1 MAEITAYDYHIDP
14 QDVDFTQRASVASI
28 INYMLNVAGV
38 DADHK
43 GFGVEALMDQSV
55 TWVLSRLAVDVVARP
70 AQYKSVALDTWVND
84 FNRLSSTRNFVMR
97 DGQSVMVSGVSQWCM
112 FNMETRQSVDMSTL
126 KDVYM
131 RAMVDAPSPIA
142 MPARLR
148 AIEPTKSMSRPVM
161 YSDIDFNRHVNTLR
175 YVDLIFDMLPLDLI
189 ENNGGMRLD
198 FNFLAEGR
206 YGDTLT
212 VGSLEEG
219 NGVWLFEITA
229 EDRVLC
235 RAKIEFR

>member
-38 DADHK
+38 DARNK
-43 GFGVEALMDQSV
+43 GFGIDQLLGQSV
-55 TWVLSRLAVDVVARP
+55 TWVLSRLALEVEAQPSQYENVAM
-70 AQYKSVALDTWVND
+70 DTWVND
-84 FNRLSSTRNFVMR
+84 YNRLSSVRNFVMR
-97 DGQSVMVSGVSQWCM
+97 QGERVMASGVSQWCM
-112 FNMETRQSVDMSTL
+112 FNMETRQSVDMSML

-131 RAMVDAPSPIA
+131 SAMVDAPSPIA

-148 AIEPTKSMSRPVM
+148 AIEPTKSMTRPVM
-161 YSDIDFNRHVNTLR
+161 YSDIDFNRHVNTLK
-175 YVDLIFDMLPLDLI
+175 YVDLIFDSLPLELI

-198 FNFLAEGR
+198 INFLAEAR
-206 YGDTLT
+206 YGESIT
-212 VGSLEEG
+212 VGSVEESER
-219 NGVWLFEITA
+219 VWQFEITS